1 MRIIRTYADLLALG
15 VGVDDRF
22 PSSSSQTGIRSPLG
36 VLLDYSNIEPDV
48 GTAGLGYATEQGQKC
63 EKQRKL
69 HVDNDS
75 GEFAQIDQARFVEDQ
90 LRKLEWGWTERIE
103 GRRLVVPNLY
113 TCHRTSTSGA
123 V

>member
-48 GTAGLGYATEQGQKC
+48 GTAGLGYATEQGQKG
-63 EKQRKL
+63 EKERKL
-69 HVDNDS
+69 HIDNDS
-75 GEFAQIDQARFVEDQ
+75 GEFARID
-90 LRKLEWGWTERIE
+90 
-103 GRRLVVPNLY
+103 
-113 TCHRTSTSGA
+113 
-123 V
+123 